1 MDRRERSGLRIAEQN
16 RNTVSR
22 LDANQYSAKIRDQ
35 SVELLVG
42 HFDVACRCNLL
53 DGVAVNLPD
62 GREAEVI
69 AEHGKEW
76 ASILCVVGRRIFIES
91 RKIQI
96 VRRERRYAAEP
107 RRKTIRESGP
117 LERTAN

>member
-42 HFDVACRCNLL
+42 HFVVACRYILC
-53 DGVAVNLPD
+53 DGFAVNLPD
-62 GREAEVI
+62 GGEAEVI
-69 AEHGKEW
+69 AEHGKES
-76 ASILCVVGRRIFIES
+76 ASILFDVCRRIFIES

-96 VRRERRYAAEP
+96 VRREQRCAA
-107 RRKTIRESGP
+107 
-117 LERTAN
+117 A